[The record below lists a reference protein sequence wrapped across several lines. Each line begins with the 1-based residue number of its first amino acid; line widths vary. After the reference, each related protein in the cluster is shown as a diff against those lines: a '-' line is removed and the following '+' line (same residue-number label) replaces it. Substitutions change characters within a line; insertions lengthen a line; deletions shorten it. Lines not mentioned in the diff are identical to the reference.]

1 MKRITISA
9 LGILSAALIWSCS
22 TEDLV
27 GSMEVSFSGQSW
39 KAELA
44 AARVENN
51 MLVVAGKRG
60 SSSFVMAMPDSV
72 GSYTL
77 ANLVQNPMLP
87 DVSPFV
93 YIPDTSQVEGSYLGF
108 AGEMQLSA
116 SSNLRVSG
124 NFTVR
129 AANMAS
135 DTLEFTGSFKNLLR
149 P

>member
-1 MKRITISA
+1 MKKVY
-9 LGILSAALIWSCS
+9 LSTLTFLMAALAWNCS
-22 TEDLV
+22 TEDLI
-27 GSMEVSFSGQSW
+27 GSMEVSFSGQTW
-39 KAELA
+39 NADFA

-51 MLVVAGKRG
+51 LLIVAGKRG
-60 SSSFVMAMPDSV
+60 SSSFLLAMPDSV
-72 GSYTL
+72 GSYPL

-108 AGEMQLSA
+108 SGEINLTA

-129 AANMAS
+129 ASGVAM
-135 DTLEFTGSFKNLLR
+135 DTVQFTGNFKNLLR